1 MDFLNINETVQSV
14 IRISKGVAREYGNA
28 SYAPAHLLFAL
39 MHKEVGL
46 RSFVESLGKDADY
59 LREWAEVRIEEY
71 PKAAG
76 AGEIMPDPKVSELF
90 EQADN
95 VRIKWGLLEINPL
108 CLLAAIA
115 TPEAG
120 FSTDELRSFP
130 IREREIHDLF
140 TSGMGNMK
148 KSVSTQTDLPGIEAP
163 LWTAGAG
170 NLDKYCTDKTALAAD
185 KKVYPIVCRDRET
198 RMMMEILGRMGKPNV
213 LIIGD
218 AGVGKTALVDGLACS
233 IIEGTVPQYLKD
245 MTIYELD
252 TGTLIAGATYKGE
265 IEERLKGIIK
275 ELSAHGNAILFIDE
289 IHTLID
295 PKSGN
300 SGAASILKPELAKGN
315 ITVIGVTTVDEYRKL
330 IEPDHA
336 LNRRFEVLQVS
347 EPDLASTV
355 NMIQAALERYE
366 SYHGVGVDVDSLP
379 ECVALAKRYVKE
391 RRLPDAAIDLIDRT
405 LSAVK
410 MINQSGEKDI
420 KGLAEQLA
428 AIEAAEDQPEAERTE
443 KLRLVNFTMKNR
455 LSPILLGMLSDGQ
468 NEPESSDYGEWM
480 DYILSVLDRLRE
492 LTKEK
497 IGKITSHEV
506 AAVVSSSTGIP
517 IGKIESG
524 EKEKLLNMEDILRR
538 RVVGQDNAL
547 KVLTDAIVES
557 RSGMN
562 KPGQPI
568 GSFFLL
574 GPTGTGKTELAKTLA
589 EALFND
595 EKAMIRFDMS
605 EFKEEHS
612 AALLLGAPPGYVG
625 YEEGGQLT
633 EKVRRHPYSI
643 VLLDEIE
650 KAHSDVFNMLLQVM
664 DEGRLTDSLGRT
676 VDFKNTII
684 IMTSNIGTRQLKEF
698 GKGIGFTAQ
707 TGENEKEHANSVI
720 RKALNK
726 SFAPEFINRL
736 DEIVTFDQLDIASLE
751 KIIDIELA
759 GLYKRIEGCGYHL
772 LLDQEAKR
780 FVAEKGY
787 DVQFGARPL
796 KRSIQNHLEDGLA
809 ELIINEEPQA
819 GDTLHVYMNVQGD
832 GVEVKVE
839 KA

>member
-28 SYAPAHLLFAL
+28 SYAPAHLLFSL
-39 MHKEVGL
+39 MHKEIGL
-46 RSFVESLGKDADY
+46 RSFVEALDKDPDY

-71 PKAAG
+71 PKESSTGDIVADAR
-76 AGEIMPDPKVSELF
+76 VHTLF

-95 VRIKWGLLEINPL
+95 VRLKWGLLEVNPL
-108 CLLAAIA
+108 CLLAAAA

-120 FSTDELRSFP
+120 FSADELRSFP

-140 TSGMGNMK
+140 LSGKGSAKPSGTS
-148 KSVSTQTDLPGIEAP
+148 SATASDDEEP
-163 LWTAGAG
+163 LWNAAKG
-170 NLDKYCTDKTALAAD
+170 NLDKYCTDKTALAAEQ
-185 KKVYPIVCRDRET
+185 KVYPIVCRDRET
-198 RMMMEILGRMGKPNV
+198 RMMMEILGRLGKPNV

-233 IIEGTVPQYLKD
+233 ISQATVPQYLQD
-245 MTIYELD
+245 TTVFELD

-275 ELSAHGNAILFIDE
+275 ELEAHGNAILFIDE

-315 ITVIGVTTVDEYRKL
+315 ITVIGATTVDEYRKL

-336 LNRRFEVLQVS
+336 FNRRFEVLQVS
-347 EPDLASTV
+347 EPDATSTV
-355 NMIQAALERYE
+355 NMIESVLTRYE
-366 SYHGVGVDVDSLP
+366 AYHGVGVEIGSLP

-420 KGLAEQLA
+420 KEFATQLA
-428 AIEAAEDQPEAERTE
+428 AIEADEEQPEAARAE
-443 KLRLVNFTMKNR
+443 KLRLLHFAMKNR
-455 LSPILLGMLSDGQ
+455 LSPILLGMLTEAEAVDPTSY
-468 NEPESSDYGEWM
+468 SEWM
-480 DYILSVLDRLRE
+480 DYLLNMLDTLRQF
-492 LTKEK
+492 TKEP
-497 IGKITSHEV
+497 ITHISSHQV
-506 AAVVSSSTGIP
+506 AAVVSASTGIP

-524 EKEKLLNMEDILRR
+524 EKEKLLGMEEVLRR
-538 RVVGQDNAL
+538 RVVGQDSAL

-574 GPTGTGKTELAKTLA
+574 GPTGTGKTELAKALA
-589 EALFND
+589 EVLFND

-612 AALLLGAPPGYVG
+612 AALLYGAPPGYVG
-625 YEEGGQLT
+625 YEEGGLLVN
-633 EKVRRHPYSI
+633 KIRRQPYAV
-643 VLLDEIE
+643 VLFDEIE
-650 KAHSDVFNMLLQVM
+650 KAHSSVYDIFLQVM
-664 DEGRLTDSLGRT
+664 DEGKLHDRLGKEG
-676 VDFKNTII
+676 DFSNSIVLF
-684 IMTSNIGTRQLKEF
+684 TSNVGSEWLTKQINEGKHPSTADLMEVMADYFRPEFLARLSEIVPFSPISKDMLVRIFEIQLKGVVALLEKQHINF
-698 GKGIGFTAQ
+698 EISEAAKKTLACRGFTP
-707 TGENEKEHANSVI
+707 K
-720 RKALNK
+720 
-726 SFAPEFINRL
+726 
-736 DEIVTFDQLDIASLE
+736 
-751 KIIDIELA
+751 
-759 GLYKRIEGCGYHL
+759 Y
-772 LLDQEAKR
+772 
-780 FVAEKGY
+780 
-787 DVQFGARPL
+787 GARQVAGTIRNYIRRPISKMIVGGTL
-796 KRSIQNHLEDGLA
+796 TAGNTVVVDVDA
-809 ELIINEEPQA
+809 NEEI
-819 GDTLHVYMNVQGD
+819 TWNV
-832 GVEVKVE
+832 K
-839 KA
+839 

>member
-76 AGEIMPDPKVSELF
+76 AGEIMPDPKVNELF

-140 TSGMGNMK
+140 TSGMGDMK
-148 KSVSTQTDLPGIEAP
+148 KSVSTQTDLPGSEAP

-198 RMMMEILGRMGKPNV
+198 RMMMEILGRLGKPNV

-428 AIEAAEDQPEAERTE
+428 AIEAAEDQPETERTE

-480 DYILSVLDRLRE
+480 DYILGVLDRLRE

-538 RVVGQDNAL
+538 RVVGQDNRL
-547 KVLTDAIVES
+547 
-557 RSGMN
+557 
-562 KPGQPI
+562 
-568 GSFFLL
+568 
-574 GPTGTGKTELAKTLA
+574 
-589 EALFND
+589 
-595 EKAMIRFDMS
+595 
-605 EFKEEHS
+605 
-612 AALLLGAPPGYVG
+612 
-625 YEEGGQLT
+625 
-633 EKVRRHPYSI
+633 
-643 VLLDEIE
+643 
-650 KAHSDVFNMLLQVM
+650 AHSSCWDLPEPV
-664 DEGRLTDSLGRT
+664 RLNWQKHWQKHFS
-676 VDFKNTII
+676 
-684 IMTSNIGTRQLKEF
+684 MT
-698 GKGIGFTAQ
+698 
-707 TGENEKEHANSVI
+707 
-720 RKALNK
+720 
-726 SFAPEFINRL
+726 
-736 DEIVTFDQLDIASLE
+736 
-751 KIIDIELA
+751 
-759 GLYKRIEGCGYHL
+759 KR
-772 LLDQEAKR
+772 R
-780 FVAEKGY
+780 
-787 DVQFGARPL
+787 
-796 KRSIQNHLEDGLA
+796 
-809 ELIINEEPQA
+809 
-819 GDTLHVYMNVQGD
+819 
-832 GVEVKVE
+832 
-839 KA
+839 

>member
-14 IRISKGVAREYGNA
+14 IRISKGVAREYSNA
-28 SYAPAHLLFAL
+28 SYAPPHLLFAL
-39 MHKEVGL
+39 MHKEIGL
-46 RSFVESLGKDADY
+46 QSFVESLGKDADY

-71 PKAAG
+71 PKVSG
-76 AGEIMPDPKVSELF
+76 AGDVLPDPKVNELF

-95 VRIKWGLLEINPL
+95 VRIKWGLLEVNPL

-120 FSTDELRSFP
+120 FSADELRSFP

-140 TSGMGNMK
+140 LSGAGNVR
-148 KSVSTQTDLPGIEAP
+148 KSAQVSADSAGTEEP
-163 LWTAGAG
+163 LWGAGKG
-170 NLDKYCTDKTALAAD
+170 NLDKYCIDKTALAAD

-198 RMMMEILGRMGKPNV
+198 RMMMEILGRLGKPNV

-218 AGVGKTALVDGLACS
+218 AGVGKTAMVDGLACS
-233 IIEGTVPQYLKD
+233 IIEGNVPQYLKD
-245 MTIYELD
+245 MTVFELD

-275 ELSAHGNAILFIDE
+275 ELAAHGNAILFIDE

-300 SGAASILKPELAKGN
+300 NGAASILKPELAKGN
-315 ITVIGVTTVDEYRKL
+315 ITVIGATTVDEYRKL

-347 EPDLASTV
+347 EPDLTATV
-355 NMIQAALERYE
+355 NMIEAVLERYE
-366 SYHGVGVDVDSLP
+366 NYHGVGVDVDSLP

-420 KGLAEQLA
+420 KEFAAQLA
-428 AIEAAEDQPEAERTE
+428 AIEAAQDQPETERAE
-443 KLRLVNFTMKNR
+443 KLRLLNFSMKNR
-455 LSPILLGMLSDGQ
+455 LSPILLGMLTEGCS
-468 NEPESSDYGEWM
+468 EPEVSGYSEWM
-480 DYILSVLDRLRE
+480 DYTLSVLDQLRK

-497 IGKITSHEV
+497 ITKITSHQI
-506 AAVVSSSTGIP
+506 AAVISSSTGIP

-524 EKEKLLNMEDILRR
+524 EKEKLLHMEDLLRR

-574 GPTGTGKTELAKTLA
+574 GPTGTGKTELAKALA

-612 AALLLGAPPGYVG
+612 AALLYGAPPGYVG
-625 YEEGGQLT
+625 YEEGGLLVN
-633 EKVRRHPYSI
+633 KIRRQPYAV
-643 VLLDEIE
+643 VLFDEIE
-650 KAHSDVFNMLLQVM
+650 KAHASVYDIFLQVM
-664 DEGRLTDSLGRT
+664 DEGKLHDRLGKEG
-676 VDFKNTII
+676 DFSNSIVLF
-684 IMTSNIGTRQLKEF
+684 TSNVGSEWLAKQINEGKNPSTTDLMDVMGSYFRPEFLARLSEIVPFSPINEAMLIRIFEIQLKGVVALLE
-698 GKGIGFTAQ
+698 KQHIDIEITERAKSLLATRGFTPKYGARQ
-707 TGENEKEHANSVI
+707 VAGTIRNYIRRPISKMIVAGTLVAGNTVVI
-720 RKALNK
+720 DA
-726 SFAPEFINRL
+726 AED
-736 DEIVTFDQLDIASLE
+736 DEIVW
-751 KIIDIELA
+751 
-759 GLYKRIEGCGYHL
+759 
-772 LLDQEAKR
+772 
-780 FVAEKGY
+780 
-787 DVQFGARPL
+787 
-796 KRSIQNHLEDGLA
+796 
-809 ELIINEEPQA
+809 
-819 GDTLHVYMNVQGD
+819 NV
-832 GVEVKVE
+832 K
-839 KA
+839 

>member
-76 AGEIMPDPKVSELF
+76 AGEIMPDPKVDELF

-148 KSVSTQTDLPGIEAP
+148 KSVSTQTDLPGSEAP

-480 DYILSVLDRLRE
+480 DYILGVLDRLRE

-574 GPTGTGKTELAKTLA
+574 GPTGTGKTELAKALA

-625 YEEGGQLT
+625 YEEGGVL
-633 EKVRRHPYSI
+633 VNRIRRQPYAV
-643 VLLDEIE
+643 VLFDEIE
-650 KAHSDVFNMLLQVM
+650 KAHSSVYDIFLQIM
-664 DEGRLTDSLGRT
+664 DEGKLHDRLGKEGDFSNSIVLFTSNVGSEWLSKQINEVGMINDYFRKKQSEGLRGSHKMRDKRMRQAVFGNLKLMKKALSTDQYRKYVALINVTNNNNR
-676 VDFKNTII
+676 
-684 IMTSNIGTRQLKEF
+684 MTSGL
-698 GKGIGFTAQ
+698 
-707 TGENEKEHANSVI
+707 
-720 RKALNK
+720 
-726 SFAPEFINRL
+726 SFP
-736 DEIVTFDQLDIASLE
+736 DVY
-751 KIIDIELA
+751 LA
-759 GLYKRIEGCGYHL
+759 DK
-772 LLDQEAKR
+772 
-780 FVAEKGY
+780 
-787 DVQFGARPL
+787 
-796 KRSIQNHLEDGLA
+796 
-809 ELIINEEPQA
+809 
-819 GDTLHVYMNVQGD
+819 
-832 GVEVKVE
+832 
-839 KA
+839 

>member
-14 IRISKGVAREYGNA
+14 IRISKGVARAYGNA

-46 RSFVESLGKDADY
+46 RSFIESLGKDADY

-71 PKAAG
+71 PKIAG
-76 AGEIMPDPKVSELF
+76 TGDVMPDAKVNELF

-108 CLLAAIA
+108 CLLAAIT

-120 FSTDELRSFP
+120 FSTNELRSFP

-140 TSGMGNMK
+140 MSGIGNK
-148 KSVSTQTDLPGIEAP
+148 KKQVSAQTDLSVNEAP
-163 LWTAGAG
+163 LWTGGAG

-198 RMMMEILGRMGKPNV
+198 RMMMEILGRLAKPNV

-233 IIEGTVPQYLKD
+233 ISQGTVAQYLQD
-245 MTIYELD
+245 TTVFELD

-275 ELSAHGNAILFIDE
+275 ELEARGNAILFIDE

-315 ITVIGVTTVDEYRKL
+315 ITVIGATTVDEYRKL

-336 LNRRFEVLQVS
+336 FNRRFEVLQVS
-347 EPDLASTV
+347 EPDITSTV
-355 NMIQAALERYE
+355 NMIESAVERYE
-366 SYHGVGVDVDSLP
+366 SYHGIEVDIASLP

-405 LSAVK
+405 LAAVK
-410 MINQSGEKDI
+410 LINQGSDKDI
-420 KGLAEQLA
+420 KKFSEQLA
-428 AIEAAEDQPEAERTE
+428 AIEAAEEQPAAERAE
-443 KLRLVNFTMKNR
+443 KLRLLSFTIRNR
-455 LSPILLGMLSDGQ
+455 LSPILWGLL
-468 NEPESSDYGEWM
+468 NETEITGPSTYNEWM
-480 DYILSVLDRLRE
+480 DYLLGMLDKLHE

-497 IGKITSHEV
+497 ITKITSHEV

-574 GPTGTGKTELAKTLA
+574 GPTGTGKTELAKALA

-612 AALLLGAPPGYVG
+612 AALLYGAPPGYVG
-625 YEEGGQLT
+625 YEEGGLLVN
-633 EKVRRHPYSI
+633 KIRHRPYAV
-643 VLLDEIE
+643 VLFDEIE
-650 KAHSDVFNMLLQVM
+650 KAHSSVYDIFLQIM
-664 DEGRLTDSLGRT
+664 DEGKLHDRLGKEG
-676 VDFKNTII
+676 DFSNSIVLF
-684 IMTSNIGTRQLKEF
+684 TSNVGSEWLTKQINEGKNPSTTDLMEVMGSYFRPEFLARLSEIVPFSPINETMLVRIFEIQLK
-698 GKGIGFTAQ
+698 GVIALLDKQHIGIEITEKAKNLLATRGFTP
-707 TGENEKEHANSVI
+707 K
-720 RKALNK
+720 
-726 SFAPEFINRL
+726 
-736 DEIVTFDQLDIASLE
+736 
-751 KIIDIELA
+751 
-759 GLYKRIEGCGYHL
+759 Y
-772 LLDQEAKR
+772 
-780 FVAEKGY
+780 
-787 DVQFGARPL
+787 GAR
-796 KRSIQNHLEDGLA
+796 QV
-809 ELIINEEPQA
+809 A
-819 GDTLHVYMNVQGD
+819 GTIRNYIRRPISKMIVAGTLTAGNTVVVDVADNGEIDWNV
-832 GVEVKVE
+832 KS
-839 KA
+839 

>member
-76 AGEIMPDPKVSELF
+76 AGEIMPDPKVNELF

-148 KSVSTQTDLPGIEAP
+148 KSVSTQTDLPGSEAP

-480 DYILSVLDRLRE
+480 DYILGVLDRLRE

-506 AAVVSSSTGIP
+506 AAVISSSTGIP

-524 EKEKLLNMEDILRR
+524 EKEKLLNMEDILRLVNRIR
-538 RVVGQDNAL
+538 RQPYAA
-547 KVLTDAIVES
+547 VL
-557 RSGMN
+557 
-562 KPGQPI
+562 
-568 GSFFLL
+568 F
-574 GPTGTGKTELAKTLA
+574 
-589 EALFND
+589 
-595 EKAMIRFDMS
+595 
-605 EFKEEHS
+605 
-612 AALLLGAPPGYVG
+612 
-625 YEEGGQLT
+625 
-633 EKVRRHPYSI
+633 
-643 VLLDEIE
+643 DEIE
-650 KAHSDVFNMLLQVM
+650 KAHSSVYDIFLQIM
-664 DEGRLTDSLGRT
+664 DEGKLHDRLGKEG
-676 VDFKNTII
+676 DFSNSIVLF
-684 IMTSNIGTRQLKEF
+684 TSNVGSEWLSKQINEGKNPSTTDLMEVMGSYFRPELLARLSEIVPFSPINETMLVRIFEIQLK
-698 GKGIGFTAQ
+698 G
-707 TGENEKEHANSVI
+707 VI
-720 RKALNK
+720 AL
-726 SFAPEFINRL
+726 
-736 DEIVTFDQLDIASLE
+736 LE
-751 KIIDIELA
+751 KQHIDIEITEKAKNLLA
-759 GLYKRIEGCGYHL
+759 TRGFTPKY
-772 LLDQEAKR
+772 
-780 FVAEKGY
+780 
-787 DVQFGARPL
+787 GAR
-796 KRSIQNHLEDGLA
+796 QV
-809 ELIINEEPQA
+809 A
-819 GDTLHVYMNVQGD
+819 GTIRNYIRRPISKMIVAGTLTAGNTVVVDVADNGDIDWNV
-832 GVEVKVE
+832 K
-839 KA
+839 

>member
-14 IRISKGVAREYGNA
+14 IRISKGVAREYSNA
-28 SYAPAHLLFAL
+28 SYAPPHLLFAL
-39 MHKEVGL
+39 MHKEIGL
-46 RSFVESLGKDADY
+46 QSFVEALGKDADY

-71 PKAAG
+71 PKVSG
-76 AGEIMPDPKVSELF
+76 VGDVLPDPKVNELF

-95 VRIKWGLLEINPL
+95 VRIKWGLLEVNPL

-120 FSTDELRSFP
+120 FSADELRSFP

-140 TSGMGNMK
+140 LSGAGNVR
-148 KSVSTQTDLPGIEAP
+148 KSAPISADSGETEDP
-163 LWTAGAG
+163 LWGAPKG
-170 NLDKYCTDKTALAAD
+170 NLDKYCIDKTALAAD
-185 KKVYPIVCRDRET
+185 KKVYPIVCRDSET
-198 RMMMEILGRMGKPNV
+198 RMMMEILGRLGKPNV

-218 AGVGKTALVDGLACS
+218 AGVGKTAMVDGLACS
-233 IIEGTVPQYLKD
+233 IVEGNVPQYLKD
-245 MTIYELD
+245 MTVFELD

-265 IEERLKGIIK
+265 IEERLKSIIK

-300 SGAASILKPELAKGN
+300 NGAASILKPELAKGN
-315 ITVIGVTTVDEYRKL
+315 ITVIGATTVDEYRKL

-347 EPDLASTV
+347 EPDLTSTV
-355 NMIQAALERYE
+355 NMIEAVLERYE
-366 SYHGVGVDVDSLP
+366 NYHGVGVELDSLP

-420 KGLAEQLA
+420 KEFAAQLA
-428 AIEAAEDQPEAERTE
+428 AIEAAQEQPETERAE
-443 KLRLVNFTMKNR
+443 KLRLLNFSMKNR
-455 LSPILLGMLSDGQ
+455 LSPILLGMLTEGC
-468 NEPESSDYGEWM
+468 NEPEVSGYSEWM
-480 DYILSVLDRLRE
+480 DYILGVLGQLRQ
-492 LTKEK
+492 LTKDK
-497 IGKITSHEV
+497 ITKITSHQV
-506 AAVVSSSTGIP
+506 AAVISSSTGIP

-524 EKEKLLNMEDILRR
+524 EKEKLLHMEDLLRR

-574 GPTGTGKTELAKTLA
+574 GPTGTGKTELAKALA

-612 AALLLGAPPGYVG
+612 AALLYGAPPGYVG
-625 YEEGGQLT
+625 YEEGGLLVN
-633 EKVRRHPYSI
+633 KIRRQPYAV
-643 VLLDEIE
+643 VLFDEIE
-650 KAHSDVFNMLLQVM
+650 KAHASVYDIFLQIM
-664 DEGRLTDSLGRT
+664 DEGKLHDRLGKEG
-676 VDFKNTII
+676 DFSNSIVLF
-684 IMTSNIGTRQLKEF
+684 TSNVGSEWLAKQIDEGKNPSTTDLMDVMGSYFRPEFLARLSEIVPFSPINGTMLVRIFEIQLKGVVALLE
-698 GKGIGFTAQ
+698 KQHIDIEITEKAKILLATRGFTPKYGARQ
-707 TGENEKEHANSVI
+707 VAGTIRNYIRRPISKMIVAGTLVAGNTVVIDAAEN
-720 RKALNK
+720 
-726 SFAPEFINRL
+726 
-736 DEIVTFDQLDIASLE
+736 DEIVWS
-751 KIIDIELA
+751 
-759 GLYKRIEGCGYHL
+759 
-772 LLDQEAKR
+772 
-780 FVAEKGY
+780 
-787 DVQFGARPL
+787 
-796 KRSIQNHLEDGLA
+796 
-809 ELIINEEPQA
+809 
-819 GDTLHVYMNVQGD
+819 
-832 GVEVKVE
+832 VKQ
-839 KA
+839 